1 MKKIW
6 EPKKELFVPAA
17 ECWQQSPAGISL
29 RRCFSSKEMPFPDS
43 PHPLLTGEADDIS
56 HPMPP
61 DLLHTWQCPMGLM
74 PGETHCRAI
83 RSRGSCVSNPFL
95 PLEHSE
101 MWTFYLSLMRPEIA
115 DTLSTHVNL
124 MLYIKHA
131 RQVSTG
137 FYTNTQAEL
146 L

>member
-61 DLLHTWQCPMGLM
+61 DLLHTWQCPVGLM

-83 RSRGSCVSNPFL
+83 RSRGRCVSNPIPTTGTLRNVNFL
-95 PLEHSE
+95 PLFNETRNNRY
-101 MWTFYLSLMRPEIA
+101 TFYSCQFNVVYK
-115 DTLSTHVNL
+115 TC
-124 MLYIKHA
+124 
-131 RQVSTG
+131 
-137 FYTNTQAEL
+137 
-146 L
+146 